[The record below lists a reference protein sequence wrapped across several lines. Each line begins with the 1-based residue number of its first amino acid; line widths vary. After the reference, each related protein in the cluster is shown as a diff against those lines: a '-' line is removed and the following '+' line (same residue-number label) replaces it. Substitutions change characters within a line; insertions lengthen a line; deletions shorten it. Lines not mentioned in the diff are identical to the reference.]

1 MRSIGALMW
10 GLICFSVNSMVAQ
23 NAPVSVVQNIA
34 STGVVV
40 SIPITAT
47 GINNIGSCNLQLQYD
62 PEIAVC
68 TSVTKGTL
76 LPGSLATN
84 LNVPGVITIGWYTWP
99 GVTLTD
105 HTEIFLLNFS
115 KITQGTTS
123 IAWNEDYP
131 DRQWSDGNS
140 ITLNDLPWEI
150 FYFSG
155 TVAFQDD
162 APVTTAPLLTSCE
175 GLVVDVPVT
184 VVNFNTIGA
193 LSLTML
199 FDSEVLTYQSFTNN
213 SEFPGLTVF
222 NPDQGIITASGF
234 STSSGVTLPNNE
246 ILFTLHFTGLEG
258 SSGISF
264 FDDGVTCEY
273 TGPPPTYI
281 VLNDLP
287 QQLFYVDGSANINVP
302 PTITSQ
308 PVSPDTVNAGS
319 GTAIFNVS
327 ASGNDLSYHW
337 QEFISS
343 WNDLIDG
350 GYYTG
355 IFTSEMSIID
365 PPILMNGYKY
375 RCIISNACEPDA
387 ITDGLATLSVNEYS
401 GIVLSSLKDVINF
414 YAYPNPFKNEIILTI
429 QLPGQ
434 GELSIDIMDS
444 SGRSKIIVHNSNVN
458 AGEYN
463 ERINT
468 EQLLPGLYL
477 ARIRLDANNNQIT
490 GLIKIV
496 KME

>member
-1 MRSIGALMW
+1 MIKIKGGHIV
-10 GLICFSVNSMVAQ
+10 GLLIVVQAFFVNAQ
-23 NAPVSVVQNIA
+23 NAPVSSVGSFE
-34 STGVVV
+34 STGTIV
-40 SIPITAT
+40 SVPITAT
-47 GINNIGSCNLQLQYD
+47 GFNNIGSCNLQLLYD
-62 PEIAVC
+62 PTLVNC
-68 TSVTKGTL
+68 TSVVKGSQL
-76 LPGSLATN
+76 GGGLATN
-84 LNVPGVITIGWYTWP
+84 LNVPGVITLGWYTWP
-99 GVTLTD
+99 GLTLPD
-105 HTEIFLLNFS
+105 NTEIFSLNFS
-115 KITQGTTS
+115 KIAQGTS
-123 IAWNEDYP
+123 VIAWNENYP

-140 ITLNDLPWEI
+140 FTLSDLPFES

-155 TVAFQDD
+155 SVIFQDD
-162 APVTTAPLLTSCE
+162 APVTTALVLTSCV
-175 GLVVDVPVT
+175 GLTVDVPIT

-193 LSLTML
+193 VSLTL
-199 FDSEVLTYQSFTNN
+199 QFDSEVLTYQSYTNN

-234 STSSGVTLPNNE
+234 STSSGVTLPDNE

-327 ASGNDLSYHW
+327 ASGNDLSYQW

-429 QLPGQ
+429 QLPVRE
-434 GELSIDIMDS
+434 ELSIDIMDS

-477 ARIRLDANNNQIT
+477 AENP
-490 GLIKIV
+490 V
-496 KME
+496 ECE